1 MSGIRDERLKTGR
14 RTIVRAL
21 FAVVAVPP
29 MLLVF
34 SLFGLFPWSGLNCC
48 QDDIDLTSGRIR
60 FTRYLLWVPVR
71 RIVNDSTLTTA
82 LSLGDRTGLEP
93 EWHPVVTLSPGLR
106 HSPHYRF
113 HAAIDQIRHL
123 EICWEFGK
131 MTLAA
136 RRETASHVL
145 RLWRQSGDDFR
156 ARDYIQAVLA
166 QALEA
171 DKKGEV
177 IDVSDL
183 PLP

>member
-1 MSGIRDERLKTGR
+1 MNGTRNERLKTGR
-14 RTIVRAL
+14 CTVVRTL
-21 FAVVAVPP
+21 FAVVIVLP

-48 QDDIDLTSGRIR
+48 QNDIDLTSGRTR

-82 LSLGDRTGLEP
+82 LSLRDRTRLVA
-93 EWHPVVTLSPGLR
+93 EWRPVVTLSPGFH

-113 HAAIDQIRHL
+113 HAATSQIRHL

-131 MTLAA
+131 MTQAA

-145 RLWRQSGDDFR
+145 RLWRQSGDDSR
-156 ARDYIQAVLA
+156 AGEYIQAVWT

-171 DKKGEV
+171 NKKGAM

-183 PLP
+183 PQP